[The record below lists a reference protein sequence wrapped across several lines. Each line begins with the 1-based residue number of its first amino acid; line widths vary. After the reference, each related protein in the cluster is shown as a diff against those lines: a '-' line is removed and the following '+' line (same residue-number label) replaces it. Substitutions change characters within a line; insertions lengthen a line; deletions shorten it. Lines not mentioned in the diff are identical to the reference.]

1 MLLMSTMNEL
11 KHVDISIRH
20 DKNSNTSNHLC
31 HNDKHNNDYAR
42 AIGTIMII
50 IAIIVSTRAIV
61 RIILCYTS

>member
-31 HNDKHNNDYAR
+31 HNDKHNNDYEMS
-42 AIGTIMII
+42 IVTIMII
-50 IAIIVSTRAIV
+50 IVTIVSTSAIF